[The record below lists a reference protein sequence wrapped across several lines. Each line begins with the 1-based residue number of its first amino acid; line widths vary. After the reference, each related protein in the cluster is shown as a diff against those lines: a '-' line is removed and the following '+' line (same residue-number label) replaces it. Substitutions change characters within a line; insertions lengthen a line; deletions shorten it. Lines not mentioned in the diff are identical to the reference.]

1 MLVLLR
7 KTGEE
12 IVIGRNV
19 VVRVARVTRCR
30 VFLAV
35 EAPTTVPVDRKEIR
49 SAKKSG
55 VSRFRRFGGGPKEV
69 AQG

>member
-19 VVRVARVTRCR
+19 VVRVARVTRFR
-30 VFLAV
+30 VYLAI
-35 EAPTTVPVDRKEIR
+35 EAPANIPVDRMEIR
-49 SAKKSG
+49 LAKNRKYC
-55 VSRFRRFGGGPKEV
+55 RQE
-69 AQG
+69 